1 MRNVS
6 DIMLKNFRH
15 IDLLEGVK
23 VAQDLVV
30 KKGIDFFPVVE
41 EERLVGILTYRHL
54 IGVHSNRIVADAM
67 SQTIISI
74 SSCTPLW
81 QAKEMIDKSELDV
94 LLVMDN
100 DELLG
105 IVTKIQI
112 YTELGKHVDLL
123 TELYKSDYIYHHAKE
138 LIKKKQNATIIFIDI
153 NDFGYIDKK
162 YGHIQG
168 DIILKELA
176 SVLKNNIPP
185 DTYVCRFGGDEFVVL
200 TPYYIDESIRLT
212 ENLLDSI
219 SNFIFSNGIK
229 VNASAGIS
237 TLTNMLNSDID
248 SAVYQ
253 LINDASLASTIAKK
267 QKAPLYVSECVI
279 EEEVQVLEIN

>member
-1 MRNVS
+1 MMRNVS
-6 DIMLKNFRH
+6 DIMVKNFRH

-30 KKGIDFFPVVE
+30 KKGIDFFPVVDD
-41 EERLVGILTYRHL
+41 ERLVGILTYRHL
-54 IGVHSNRIVADAM
+54 IGVNSNRIVADAM

-81 QAKEMIDKSELDV
+81 QAKEIIDTSELDV
-94 LLVMDN
+94 LLVIDS

-105 IVTKIQI
+105 IVTNTQI

-123 TELYKSDYIYHHAKE
+123 TELYKSDYIYYYAKE
-138 LIKKKQNATIIFIDI
+138 LIKKKQNAAIIFIDI

-168 DIILKELA
+168 DVILKEIA
-176 SVLKNNIPP
+176 SVLKNNIPS
-185 DTYVCRFGGDEFVVL
+185 DTYLCRFGGDEFVVL
-200 TPYYIDESIRLT
+200 TPYYIEDCIRLT

-229 VNASAGIS
+229 VRASAGIS
-237 TLTNMLNSDID
+237 TIKSILNSNID
-248 SAVYQ
+248 SSVYE
-253 LINDASLASTIAKK
+253 LINEASLASTIAKK
-267 QKAPLYVSECVI
+267 QKSPFYVAECVV
-279 EEEVQVLEIN
+279 EEEVHEIN

>member
-1 MRNVS
+1 MMRNVS

-30 KKGIDFFPVVE
+30 KKGIDFFPVVD

-67 SQTIISI
+67 SQTIITI
-74 SSCTPLW
+74 SSRTPLW
-81 QAKEMIDKSELDV
+81 RAKEIIDTSELDV
-94 LLVMDN
+94 LLVIDN

-105 IVTKIQI
+105 IVTKTQI

-123 TELYKSDYIYHHAKE
+123 TELYKSDYIYYYAKQ
-138 LIKKKQNATIIFIDI
+138 LIIEKQNATIIFIDI

-168 DIILKELA
+168 DVILKEIALL
-176 SVLKNNIPP
+176 LKSNIPP
-185 DTYVCRFGGDEFVVL
+185 DAYLCRFGGDEFVVL
-200 TPYYIDESIRLT
+200 TPYYIDECISLT

-229 VNASAGIS
+229 VRASAGIS
-237 TLTNMLNSDID
+237 IVSNILD
-248 SAVYQ
+248 SNIESVVYE
-253 LINDASLASTIAKK
+253 LINEASLASTIAKK
-267 QKAPLYVSECVI
+267 QKSPFYVAQCII
-279 EEEVQVLEIN
+279 EEQALEIN